1 MLKLGIDSR
10 MLVANKRTD
19 DPTVSGL
26 MREGLSLARLC
37 EWLEARNGAR
47 LVAHPH
53 FFHSPASFEQFDAA
67 QHPDL
72 LAADI
77 VSLYWINGGFVS
89 PETLAR
95 FSKPLV
101 WRLSDVWPF
110 SGGCHYPGTCERFES
125 QCGEC
130 PQLRQPGPG
139 DASHRLWLR
148 KKDAWRRLNLTI
160 VAPSNW
166 MASLARRSTLFSQR
180 RIVTIPTGIDLKTYY
195 PMDQAEAR
203 AHLGIPADRKVIV
216 FGAMSPADD
225 VRKGFNEMRIALQA
239 VASSNV
245 SDKVL
250 AVVFGNH
257 GSMPPLPVPAI
268 SLGRLNTDAS
278 LVAAYSCA
286 DVVLAPSLED
296 NLPNVALESI
306 ACGVP
311 VAAFDVC
318 GMPDIVRDGWNGILA
333 PRLEAATLG
342 MAVAHLLAD
351 EARLKFMRLNARSH
365 AEARFSITD
374 QARNYFNL
382 YSELIDMRHVN
393 EQPKSLS
400 GASQ

>member
-19 DPTVSGL
+19 DSTVSGL
-26 MREGLSLARLC
+26 MRGRLSRARLC
-37 EWLEARNGAR
+37 EWLEARNGDR
-47 LVAHPH
+47 LAANPH
-53 FFHSPASFEQFDAA
+53 LLFSPASFEQFDAA
-67 QHPDL
+67 RHPDL
-72 LAADI
+72 LAADV

-95 FSKPLV
+95 LGKPLV

-110 SGGCHYPGTCERFES
+110 SGGCHYPGACERFES

-130 PQLRQPGPG
+130 PQLRQPGLG
-139 DASHRLWLR
+139 DASHRLLLR
-148 KKDAWRRLNLTI
+148 KREAWHTLNLTI
-160 VAPSNW
+160 VAPSEW
-166 MASLARRSTLFSQR
+166 MAQLARRSTLFSQR
-180 RIVTIPTGIDLKTYY
+180 RIVTIPTGIDLKTYH
-195 PMDQAEAR
+195 PIDQAEAR
-203 AHLGIPADRKVIV
+203 AQLGIPADRRVIV
-216 FGAMSPADD
+216 FGAMSPTDD
-225 VRKGFNEMRIALQA
+225 IRKGFNEMRIALQA
-239 VASSNV
+239 VASSLV

-250 AVVFGNH
+250 AVIFGNH
-257 GSMPPLPVPAI
+257 GPMPALPVPAI

-286 DVVLAPSLED
+286 DVVLVPSLED

-318 GMPDIVRDGWNGILA
+318 GMPDIVRDGWNGVLA

-342 MAVAHLLAD
+342 MTVAHLLAD
-351 EARLKFMRLNARSH
+351 EVRLKFMRLNARSH

-382 YSELIDMRHVN
+382 YSELI
-393 EQPKSLS
+393 
-400 GASQ
+400 A